1 METCPNHMT
10 TGEYLLVAMV
20 NCAMASYP
28 SYVDGKPPVITLKEY
43 DVAPWAG
50 TTCVDK
56 KNGAYFIVVMEDP
69 STVVASV
76 HEKDNETLDTIF
88 KSAHKD
94 FSDQLV
100 SHKGE
105 VPRK

>member
-1 METCPNHMT
+1 M
-10 TGEYLLVAMV
+10 
-20 NCAMASYP
+20 SYP
-28 SYVDGKPPVITLKEY
+28 AYVDGEPPVVTLKEY

-56 KNGAYFIVVMEDP
+56 EPTGYVIVVMQNPKQIVAKVDP
-69 STVVASV
+69 
-76 HEKDNETLDTIF
+76 KDSPTLDTIF

-100 SHKGE
+100 EHKGE